1 MRAGKILE
9 ANNLTSK
16 IGKIINEYRRSELS
30 KVSPTSSKQL
40 WKLVNEARCPGQS
53 SSNLKINGESVDIEA
68 LNKYFADIAT
78 DPTYDPR
85 CPESYINNCASPV
98 DQSSCIEPQ
107 SPYNLQRLNV
117 MDVLS
122 LLATVTKT
130 SPGLD
135 NIPYWFFRNCC
146 FQIAPVLTHIFNL
159 TLSSGKPPL
168 HWKKAIIT
176 PVPKVSKP
184 ASFSDFRPISVTP
197 LLSRILE
204 RHIVKRYLLPSLP
217 AADVTDQYAYRNSGS
232 TTAAVIEILH
242 RVTQLL
248 ETNKYVRCKF
258 FDFSKAFDTV
268 NHPILFSKLQLLPLP
283 PTIMIWIINFLSGCT
298 QAISHDGSIS
308 ALLPITR
315 SIVQGSGLG
324 PALYITYKSD
334 LHPLS
339 DSNFLVKF
347 ADDTTAIIP
356 QSSDVSAYDEVQHI
370 RDWASKN
377 KLNINL
383 AKTKEVVFSKSS
395 QRYSATI
402 PPPIPGIEQVTSV
415 KSLGVILFHHLKMD
429 DHVNSI
435 LSVITQ
441 RFYLINQL
449 RKLGLPTSALNCIF
463 HALILSRIIY
473 ALPAFSGFLSAT
485 NTARLDAALRRA
497 RTWGLTDKLF
507 TLSSL
512 IEETDCK
519 LFHKIQN
526 AQHCLHHLLPALSSA
541 SQSSYDLRPRG
552 HPFTLIPADT
562 VFKKSFITRCL
573 YKYK

>member
-1 MRAGKILE
+1 MRAGNILE
-9 ANNLTSK
+9 ANELSSK
-16 IGKIINEYRRSELS
+16 IGKLINEYRRSELS

-40 WKLVNEARCPGQS
+40 WKLVNEARSPGQS
-53 SSNLKINGESVDIEA
+53 SSPLKINGESVDIEA
-68 LNKYFADIAT
+68 LNHYFADIAT

-85 CPESYINNCASPV
+85 CCQSYINDYASPV
-98 DQSSCIEPQ
+98 DQASCIEPR
-107 SPYNLQRLNV
+107 SSDNLQRLNV

-146 FQIAPVLTHIFNL
+146 YQIAPVVTYIFNL

-204 RHIVKRYLLPSLP
+204 RLIVKRYLLPSLP
-217 AADVTDQYAYRNSGS
+217 ATAVADQYAYRHSGS
-232 TTAAVIEILH
+232 TTAAVVEILH
-242 RVTQLL
+242 RVTHLL
-248 ETNKYVRCKF
+248 ETNKYVRCIF

-268 NHPILFSKLQLLPLP
+268 NHPILFSKLKLLPLP
-283 PTIMIWIINFLSGCT
+283 PTIMTWIVNFLSGRT

-308 ALLPITR
+308 TLLPITR

-339 DSNFLVKF
+339 DFNFLVKF

-370 RDWASKN
+370 RDWASEN

-383 AKTKEVVFSKSS
+383 AKTKEIVFCKSRFHS
-395 QRYSATI
+395 SNL
-402 PPPIPGIEQVTSV
+402 PPPILGIEQVTSV
-415 KSLGVILFHHLKMD
+415 KSLGVILSQHLKMD

-435 LSVITQ
+435 LSIITQ
-441 RFYLINQL
+441 RFYLLNQL
-449 RKLGLPTSALNCIF
+449 RKLGLPMPALNCIF

-497 RTWGLTDKLF
+497 RRWDLTDKLF
-507 TLSSL
+507 TVNSL
-512 IEETDCK
+512 IEETDFK
-519 LFHKIQN
+519 LFRKIQN
-526 AQHCLHHLLPALSSA
+526 AEHCLHHLLPALSYA

-552 HPFTLIPADT
+552 HPFTLTPADT
-562 VFKKSFITRCL
+562 LFKNSFITRSL